1 VEFARNVAKK
11 FVEGD
16 LPITLFVTAGNT
28 VLFVVAEWSLTR
40 LI

>member
-1 VEFARNVAKK
+1 VEFAQGVARR
-11 FVEGD
+11 FVGGG
-16 LPITLFVTAGNT
+16 LPITLFVTAGKT